1 MRSASQRTDRYHA
14 RIVQRRRSMKV
25 FGIVG
30 RKNSGKTHLVTRL
43 VRLASRRGLRVSTI
57 KHAHHSFDIDRPGK
71 DSHLHREAGAHEVL
85 VASAERW
92 ALMHEHRGAPEPSLV
107 GTAVEAGAL
116 RPGAGRGFQARS
128 EPAARGVPRQLR
140 AGAAGFRGPG
150 HPGGGDRRRRDFCRH
165 AAICRACRSM
175 TTRRCWTTCSRGPE
189 LLPQSRRPAHRAR
202 GS

>member
-1 MRSASQRTDRYHA
+1 MQ
-14 RIVQRRRSMKV
+14 V

-43 VRLASRRGLRVSTI
+43 VRLASQRGLRVSTI

-107 GTAVEAGAL
+107 ELLSQLAPCDLVLVEGFKREVSLRLEVYRASCGQLPLAFEDRGILAVATDDVTTF
-116 RPGAGRGFQARS
+116 AGRSDLPCLPLNDDAAVLDYVVT
-128 EPAARGVPRQLR
+128 PA
-140 AGAAGFRGPG
+140 
-150 HPGGGDRRRRDFCRH
+150 
-165 AAICRACRSM
+165 
-175 TTRRCWTTCSRGPE
+175 
-189 LLPQSRRPAHRAR
+189 
-202 GS
+202 

>member
-1 MRSASQRTDRYHA
+1 MQ
-14 RIVQRRRSMKV
+14 V

-43 VRLASRRGLRVSTI
+43 VRLASQRGLRVSTI

-107 GTAVEAGAL
+107 ELLSRLAPCDVVLVEGFKREVSLRLEVYRASCGQSPLVFEDQGILAVATDDVTTF
-116 RPGAGRGFQARS
+116 AGRS
-128 EPAARGVPRQLR
+128 DLPCLPLDDDAAVLDYVLTR
-140 AGAAGFRGPG
+140 A
-150 HPGGGDRRRRDFCRH
+150 
-165 AAICRACRSM
+165 
-175 TTRRCWTTCSRGPE
+175 
-189 LLPQSRRPAHRAR
+189 
-202 GS
+202 

>member
-1 MRSASQRTDRYHA
+1 
-14 RIVQRRRSMKV
+14 MKV

-107 GTAVEAGAL
+107 ELLSRLAPCDLVLVEGFKREVDLRLEAYRASCGQAPLAFEDQGILAVATDDFATF
-116 RPGAGRGFQARS
+116 AVRS
-128 EPAARGVPRQLR
+128 ELPCLPLDDDAAVLDYVLAR
-140 AGAAGFRGPG
+140 A
-150 HPGGGDRRRRDFCRH
+150 
-165 AAICRACRSM
+165 
-175 TTRRCWTTCSRGPE
+175 
-189 LLPQSRRPAHRAR
+189 
-202 GS
+202 